1 MLPRTKSIFHPWEEG
16 GEASRTGVT
25 INGGPKRLTP
35 AAESLV
41 GLRILIQQTGQGENI
56 VIKSTLKSCRPTAR
70 ARQIAKNFQ
79 ESDFLKACFL
89 CKRELSPEKDVY
101 MYRGNQGFCS
111 EECRGRQ
118 ILIDERK
125 EFEASTRDRLGVP
138 HYHRVA
144 SKVKES
150 DRQRRISAVA

>member
-1 MLPRTKSIFHPWEEG
+1 MLPRTKGIFHPWEEG
-16 GEASRTGVT
+16 GEASRSSGVA
-25 INGGPKRLTP
+25 IGGLKRLTQ
-35 AAESLV
+35 AAEGLA

-79 ESDFLKACFL
+79 ELGFLKACFL

-101 MYRGNQGFCS
+101 MYRGDQGFCS
-111 EECRGRQ
+111 EECRGQQ

-125 EFEASTRDRLGVP
+125 EFEAATRDRLGLP
-138 HYHRVA
+138 HYHRA
-144 SKVKES
+144 APKVKES
-150 DRQRRISAVA
+150 GRRWRISAVA